1 MTRPLVQKEEAFAFH
16 QQPYINSCPPLRA
29 RKVVRIHLADR
40 RYSTLTKLGL
50 GALTFNSALAVY
62 NSWGDAS
69 SVGFVLLAD
78 TALGLLFLCL
88 CLRDFEQTGRGRDTK
103 TKAAV

>member
-1 MTRPLVQKEEAFAFH
+1 MDRQRSCLTSLGFGVLAFTSVLAF
-16 QQPYINSCPPLRA
+16 
-29 RKVVRIHLADR
+29 
-40 RYSTLTKLGL
+40 YS
-50 GALTFNSALAVY
+50 
-62 NSWGDAS
+62 SWGDAS

-78 TALGLLFLCL
+78 TALGLL

>member
-1 MTRPLVQKEEAFAFH
+1 M
-16 QQPYINSCPPLRA
+16 
-29 RKVVRIHLADR
+29 ADR

-69 SVGFVLLAD
+69 SVGLFVLLAD

>member
-1 MTRPLVQKEEAFAFH
+1 LD
-16 QQPYINSCPPLRA
+16 
-29 RKVVRIHLADR
+29 DR

-78 TALGLLFLCL
+78 TALGLL

>member
-1 MTRPLVQKEEAFAFH
+1 M
-16 QQPYINSCPPLRA
+16 
-29 RKVVRIHLADR
+29 ADR

-69 SVGFVLLAD
+69 SVGLFVLLAD
-78 TALGLLFLCL
+78 TALGLLFL